1 MDTVL
6 DHCVN
11 GPLLHFK
18 DFSSHKEDYPFPEIR
33 ALYIQSL
40 HEQIDTSYHN
50 HFHRKIYTQSRVSR
64 WKVWMMST
72 QYDFRLLFYTAKSL
86 LSKFIPES
94 VTTHQNSIVSI
105 GESPNRMVCAMECL
119 VPSNYTIDYIPL
131 SGLSRPPE
139 IIPEMKSVYKPHP
152 DPGAADRIDLTAL
165 QQQMNIIKSMGS
177 IDTIHPEIKQYL
189 THYGLDYESITT
201 REGNTYFIDVLASG
215 GTITTFILF
224 LFHLV
229 EDQTPARR
237 KIYLKKCRLCLYC
250 NLLNMDYMD
259 YIDYLIQSVLDII
272 TTTLFDVKANEV
284 IMCIPLNDRNTH
296 IYTGQI
302 SNALRSSSD
311 ADWRRL
317 HSLLESNLKQVM
329 TAEFPEDMH
338 TNARCIKKLVPPN
351 PETSTDHRDS
361 TPYKIEND
369 ILDLTTGKAY
379 TYCNVTRALI
389 FHLFELFS
397 KSNPSFYTEIQ
408 LHSSHLVRNIMAFYE
423 TFFKKNKCFRE
434 RCKARRGRRLYR
446 EFIANYTDSIAVLL
460 R

>member
-1 MDTVL
+1 MGTVL

-18 DFSSHKEDYPFPEIR
+18 DFSSHKGDYPFPEIR
-33 ALYIQSL
+33 RLYIQSL
-40 HEQIDTSYHN
+40 HEQIDASYRSQ
-50 HFHRKIYTQSRVSR
+50 FHRKIYTQSLVSR

-72 QYDFRLLFYTAKSL
+72 QYDFRLLFYTANSL

-94 VTTHQNSIVSI
+94 VKDRANRIVSI

-131 SGLSRPPE
+131 SGLSRPPD

-152 DPGAADRIDLTAL
+152 DPGAADRIDRTSL
-165 QQQMNIIKSMGS
+165 QQQMNIIKLLGS

-189 THYGLDYESITT
+189 THHGLDYESITT

-229 EDQTPARR
+229 EDQTPERR
-237 KIYLKKCRLCLYC
+237 KKYLKKCRICLYC
-250 NLLNMDYMD
+250 NLLYMD
-259 YIDYLIQSVLDII
+259 YIDYLIKSVLDII
-272 TTTLFDVKANEV
+272 TTTLFVVKANDV
-284 IMCIPLNDRNTH
+284 IMCIPLNDRNNQ
-296 IYTGQI
+296 IYMGQI
-302 SNALRSSSD
+302 TTALLPIST
-311 ADWRRL
+311 DWRRL
-317 HSLLESNLKQVM
+317 HSLLESNVKQVM
-329 TAEFPEDMH
+329 TAEFPEEMH
-338 TNARCIKKLVPPN
+338 TNARCIKKWVPPN
-351 PETSTDHRDS
+351 PETSTDHS
-361 TPYKIEND
+361 TDQVNSTLYTIEND

-389 FHLFELFS
+389 FHLFLLFS
-397 KSNPSFYTEIQ
+397 KSNNLFYTEDQ
-408 LHSSHLVRNIMAFYE
+408 LHPSYHIWDIMDFYKNV
-423 TFFKKNKCFRE
+423 FKKKKCFRE
-434 RCKARRGRRLYR
+434 RCRARRGRRLYR

-460 R
+460 L